1 MNYNQPLFREGLFFY
16 KIFRTFVELRYLK
29 PQSPDFGYNTKRGN
43 NSMRQIHFILFIFIF
58 SVVGINIHA
67 QEKDPSKPESK
78 VLPMPAVK
86 GEESNQPVVT
96 LYVFPVIPQPLV
108 PNMIVAFWPDGKV
121 IWSEDPIE
129 GGPPYSEGRVDPQAL
144 ETLLEDYKTLFLVR
158 GLYPRTFSHQGFN
171 PC

>member
-1 MNYNQPLFREGLFFY
+1 
-16 KIFRTFVELRYLK
+16 
-29 PQSPDFGYNTKRGN
+29 
-43 NSMRQIHFILFIFIF
+43 
-58 SVVGINIHA
+58 
-67 QEKDPSKPESK
+67 
-78 VLPMPAVK
+78 MPAVK

-158 GLYPRTFSHQGFN
+158 GLYPRTFSHKGFN
-171 PC
+171 PFKTSALGYNPSARKERLADQEICVPAN